1 MCDGNNTVRG
11 AISVITF
18 IINLFH
24 FVFCLTKTLCF
35 FVKKSRFIHS
45 FLSLDYI

>member
-1 MCDGNNTVRG
+1 MCDGNNTVRA
-11 AISVITF
+11 AISVIT
-18 IINLFH
+18 
-24 FVFCLTKTLCF
+24 VTKTLCF